1 MGAMDI
7 DHNGMEILGRDECL
21 ALLQTVPIGRIA
33 ITVDALPVILPV
45 NFILNNDT
53 IVMRTAEGAKLSAA
67 MSHAVVALEADH
79 FDAIDH
85 AGWSVL
91 VQGSSRV
98 IEDPSELAKTAELPL
113 RSWASDRTDRFV
125 AVSLDVVTGR
135 RVHRYPGEHHLPS
148 GVRSRI

>member
-1 MGAMDI
+1 MKV
-7 DHNGMEILGRDECL
+7 DHNGLEVLDRGECL

-45 NFILNNDT
+45 NFVLAHDEI
-53 IVMRTAEGAKLSAA
+53 IMRTAEGAKLSAA

-79 FDAIDH
+79 FEPFDH

-91 VQGSSRV
+91 VQGNSRV
-98 IEDPSELAKTAELPL
+98 IVDPTELEATVELPL
-113 RSWASDRTDRFV
+113 RSWASEQTDRYI

-135 RVHRYPGEHHLPS
+135 RVRGWMDEHRFPS
-148 GVRSRI
+148 SVSRQIR